1 MSGKARPSLCRS
13 ILKRLP
19 YSGLSNTENDCIQEL
34 CELHIPKKPNK
45 KSVQYGI
52 NEYTNVAPEY
62 MDCITPCYID
72 EIRCPNCEE
81 LLRTETSILYCSHCG
96 QAIDWSENNETINR

>member
-19 YSGLSNTENDCIQEL
+19 YFGISNTENDCIQKL

-45 KSVQYGI
+45 KLVQ
-52 NEYTNVAPEY
+52 
-62 MDCITPCYID
+62 CYID

-96 QAIDWSENNETINR
+96 QAIDWSDKK